1 MEDNAT
7 QRLEA
12 RLDRQQ
18 YDDNQ
23 LITIKVPASYLS
35 YFNASTAFERV
46 SGTIEVDGVPYQ
58 YVKSRIFNDSVEMMC
73 IPNRSAL
80 KWRQSGISY
89 LGLVNGVER
98 EGSKS
103 HPGTNQSFLTDP
115 YTVIRSLRFDAPT
128 VALTG
133 QGDRFFALL
142 APGFTGTELRPPA
155 VSAA

>member
-35 YFNASTAFERV
+35 YFNVSTVFERA

-73 IPNRSAL
+73 IPNRTAL
-80 KWRQSGISY
+80 KWRQSGISFF
-89 LGLVNGVER
+89 GLVNGVER

-103 HPGTNQSFLTDP
+103 HPGINKSFLTDP
-115 YTVIRSLRFDAPT
+115 YTCIRSFRMDTPS
-128 VALTG
+128 VSLTRH
-133 QGDRFFALL
+133 GDGFFELPA
-142 APGFTGTELRPPA
+142 AGFRGTDERPPA